1 MGARHGATCVGC
13 CWALMSLAFVGGAW
27 SAASMA
33 AMTALMVLEKA
44 PAVGRR
50 LAAPVGVALVAAA
63 ALRLA

>member
-1 MGARHGATCVGC
+1 
-13 CWALMSLAFVGGAW
+13 MSLAFVGGAW